1 MRPFRVSRQG
11 GAGLSYAGTRRS
23 AFRTPTAGVRVTH
36 SDTPW
41 LDDVRAVSLVLPASA
56 AFSHETAA
64 QLLGLPL
71 PAEDGRPLHVTVPP
85 GVARGRRRLV
95 TWHEGDI
102 GDSVITRNGLRIT
115 DPVRTWV
122 DLGTRLSLPDL
133 VAVGDVILRRRM
145 CGELPLATGVRGA
158 RLLRRARDLVN
169 PDSNSR
175 QESIL
180 RVHVHL
186 AELPP
191 PEVNFDVI
199 YQGEWIGCGDLVW
212 PQFRLYV
219 EYDGD
224 HHDDRRQRHQDAQ
237 TRNRLGQLGW
247 TVRVVTK
254 EMMRHVHNVIDMLGE
269 DLRKGGWSG

>member
-41 LDDVRAVSLVLPASA
+41 LDDVRVSLCRQLGRLLPRNRGA
-56 AFSHETAA
+56 
-64 QLLGLPL
+64 LLGLPL

-122 DLGTRLSLPDL
+122 
-133 VAVGDVILRRRM
+133 
-145 CGELPLATGVRGA
+145 
-158 RLLRRARDLVN
+158 
-169 PDSNSR
+169 
-175 QESIL
+175 
-180 RVHVHL
+180 
-186 AELPP
+186 
-191 PEVNFDVI
+191 
-199 YQGEWIGCGDLVW
+199 VW
-212 PQFRLYV
+212 
-219 EYDGD
+219 G
-224 HHDDRRQRHQDAQ
+224 HA
-237 TRNRLGQLGW
+237 
-247 TVRVVTK
+247 
-254 EMMRHVHNVIDMLGE
+254 
-269 DLRKGGWSG
+269 